1 MVYVIAYVAPT
12 TGKSARTVTFAVDP
26 STFSTRTSFTSQR
39 GPASRHSS
47 MFKLLSVAACVRN
60 TFHAPRSLLVVGPAV
75 AQALLPAVSRLV
87 STRFAC
93 VARCRIKS
101 VPMSGDAAG
110 RSACAT
116 SYPTDACEKRRLDVR
131 DHVDLNQRIARNS
144 TGGGN
149 RGAHRRFRAEAALEH
164 FIHGCPVLNIV
175 EIDVGL
181 QDLFHGRSH
190 ALQLLLDGI
199 QHDFG
204 MGLDVAR
211 DVRSYTGD
219 EEQIAV
225 GDRAVE
231 ERRLGRWRRLLA
243 ILVKDPLGGLLG
255 LRRGGG
261 PHSRRGG
268 HATSQEIPSI
278 GLFHVISFRLPAACA
293 ARPILVLLRRPP
305 RLAILTQC
313 DRARHL
319 AALGGSGEL
328 A

>member
-131 DHVDLNQRIARNS
+131 DLSREDRVAKDNEAREIAFQQIKVLLNPS
-144 TGGGN
+144 
-149 RGAHRRFRAEAALEH
+149 
-164 FIHGCPVLNIV
+164 
-175 EIDVGL
+175 
-181 QDLFHGRSH
+181 
-190 ALQLLLDGI
+190 QLP
-199 QHDFG
+199 
-204 MGLDVAR
+204 GLD
-211 DVRSYTGD
+211 
-219 EEQIAV
+219 Q
-225 GDRAVE
+225 
-231 ERRLGRWRRLLA
+231 
-243 ILVKDPLGGLLG
+243 
-255 LRRGGG
+255 
-261 PHSRRGG
+261 
-268 HATSQEIPSI
+268 
-278 GLFHVISFRLPAACA
+278 
-293 ARPILVLLRRPP
+293 
-305 RLAILTQC
+305 
-313 DRARHL
+313 
-319 AALGGSGEL
+319 
-328 A
+328 